1 MTSISATQQ
10 RLLAGRLA
18 PTDPVRALATARAIQ
33 DPWFACQALAWV
45 ARYAPDQ
52 QFLKIIKESL
62 RVCSAEIDPYRVVA
76 PTAWPI
82 RAIVERNHRELL
94 PSILPDLLRRAKDIE
109 NMGSRSE
116 AIFMLF
122 QAVFPAGRGSWFPVL
137 QSLRE
142 ASTPLINWRQ
152 RRNLCDA
159 VLIVRNEDEQLA
171 LEMTNGLDDLKLKKK
186 IEKLLLRST
195 VHKPRPFFWTT
206 AA

>member
-1 MTSISATQQ
+1 MTSISATQLRQ
-10 RLLAGRLA
+10 LAGRLA
-18 PTDPVRALATARAIQ
+18 PTDPARALATARAIQ

-45 ARYAPDQ
+45 ARYIPDE
-52 QFLKIIKESL
+52 QFPKIIEESL

-82 RAIVERNHRELL
+82 RAIVERNHSQLL
-94 PSILPDLLRRAKDIE
+94 GFVPGLLRRAKDIE

-122 QAVFPAGRGSWFPVL
+122 QAIFPAGPGNWFSVL

-152 RRNLCDA
+152 RRNLCNA
-159 VLIVRNEDEQLA
+159 VLLVRNEDEQLA
-171 LEMTNGLDDLKLKKK
+171 LEIINDLEDLKLKKK
-186 IEKLLLRST
+186 IAKMWATSKT
-195 VHKPRPFFWTT
+195 HNPRPFFWTIQT
-206 AA
+206 